1 VEDPIRLLARVRN
14 RDVSAFEALYDGHH
28 RLVYGVAL
36 RVLAEGPAAEDVTQL
51 VFMKLWADPD
61 AFRGGN
67 FSAWLARVAR
77 NRALDAVRAR
87 STRTHEELPLDA
99 PLDFALDE
107 AVFRRLDGE
116 RVRTAL
122 ASLPDE
128 QRATIELGFF
138 GGVTY
143 EEIARRT
150 GTPLGTVKTRI
161 RSGLRRLRSELEK
174 DAPR

>member
-1 VEDPIRLLARVRN
+1 LLARVRN
-14 RDVSAFEALYDGHH
+14 RDVSAFEALYDAHH

-51 VFMKLWADPD
+51 VFMKLWSDPD

-67 FSAWLARVAR
+67 FGAWLARVAR

-87 STRTHEELPLDA
+87 SARTHDELPLDA
-99 PLDFALDE
+99 PLDLALDE
-107 AVFRRLDGE
+107 AVFRKLDGE
-116 RVRTAL
+116 RVRAAL
-122 ASLPDE
+122 ARLPED
-128 QRATIELGFF
+128 QRACIELGFF
-138 GGVTY
+138 GGITY

-161 RSGLRRLRSELEK
+161 RSGLRRLHAALAGDVSR
-174 DAPR
+174 